1 MIKAIGKLFTGI
13 LAAITG
19 IFSRVGDA
27 LLDINSISHAE
38 NELGHARRQQDADK
52 VALAKLAVRK
62 DELTNE
68 DLKAAVSAHES
79 AVAAYHNAL
88 SNIKGSGEGKQAAV
102 SALRY
107 MRACADKKRVIETY
121 ISTLD
126 STYAKGI
133 EALRQR
139 ENNLQVATYEL
150 ETLKIRKEMDARQT
164 RLVGFG
170 SVDEAVKNVRNLIK
184 QYDALETV
192 KAETEQPV
200 AVAQP
205 VVTPVVDDELLEQ
218 VDKDWEAMASKRFGG
233 TRASEELKH
242 DA

>member
-1 MIKAIGKLFTGI
+1 MLNAIKKLFTGI
-13 LAAITG
+13 LAAVTG
-19 IFSRVGDA
+19 VFNRVGDT
-27 LLDINSISHAE
+27 LLDLNSVSHAE
-38 NELGHARRQQDADK
+38 NELEHARKQQDADK

-62 DELTNE
+62 DELVDK
-68 DLKAAVSAHES
+68 DLQDARTHHQGAIT
-79 AVAAYHNAL
+79 AYRNAL
-88 SNIKGSGEGKQAAV
+88 SNIKGDGEGKQAAV

-107 MRACADKKRVIETY
+107 MRACADKIKVIETY

-170 SVDEAVKNVRNLIK
+170 SVDEAVRNVRNLIK

-205 VVTPVVDDELLEQ
+205 VVTPVVDDELMEQ
-218 VDKDWEAMASKRFGG
+218 VEKDLA
-233 TRASEELKH
+233 ELAHAGVKETGH